1 MLTVVPQCSDITA
14 SQVETDPDCALTQ
27 MIGETELTVSQD
39 LRRRWEGQ
47 LNKFTNVVKGW
58 QYRWFVLEPEC
69 GKLEYFLL
77 EEKSGRCRGSQHLA
91 GGVVLPSEEDSQT
104 FTINFATGEVWKVR
118 ASHAKERQMW
128 VDRLRASSYLHSSV
142 LSSTNSLRQDTRP
155 PTPPGSK
162 SHFANGQPGAQ
173 LQNLS
178 LSVLDAFGSVH
189 DILNKVDKE
198 HQAIVET
205 IEAFPLPRKCSDSK
219 VPGSPTCHDT
229 NLLQLKAT
237 AGATVR
243 CMETALSILQ
253 ELRGT
258 QLEPPIVVHQSI
270 PLPSAFSNHSV
281 TKLPGSPAHRTFSS
295 LSIPGTPSRKLRT
308 KPVEAIK
315 IP

>member
-1 MLTVVPQCSDITA
+1 MQG
-14 SQVETDPDCALTQ
+14 EEPDR
-27 MIGETELTVSQD
+27 D

-58 QYRWFVLEPEC
+58 QYRWFVLEPEQ
-69 GKLEYFLL
+69 GTLMYFLL
-77 EEKSGRCRGSQHLA
+77 EEKTGRCRGSQQLA

-118 ASHAKERQMW
+118 ASHAKERQVW
-128 VDRLRASSYLHSSV
+128 VDRLRACVYLHTEV
-142 LSSTNSLRQDTRP
+142 LAATHGHALSLRDARP
-155 PTPPGSK
+155 ATPPGSR
-162 SHFANGQPGAQ
+162 SHFTNGQPSAQ

-189 DILNKVDKE
+189 DILNKVEKE

-205 IEAFPLPRKCSDSK
+205 IESFPLVTKCEDAGTPNTPNTPNTPS
-219 VPGSPTCHDT
+219 CHQPK
-229 NLLQLKAT
+229 LLQLKAT

-270 PLPSAFSNHSV
+270 PLPSAFSHHSV
-281 TKLPGSPAHRTFSS
+281 TKLPG
-295 LSIPGTPSRKLRT
+295 
-308 KPVEAIK
+308 EAQK
-315 IP
+315 KRFYSFHFLTTCKNRS

>member
-1 MLTVVPQCSDITA
+1 MQAEESPTVATTPPA
-14 SQVETDPDCALTQ
+14 
-27 MIGETELTVSQD
+27 D
-39 LRRRWEGQ
+39 LRRKWEGQ

-58 QYRWFVLEPEC
+58 QYRWFVLQPDS
-69 GKLEYFLL
+69 GQLQYFLL
-77 EEKSGRCRGSQHLA
+77 EEKTGRCRGSQHLA
-91 GGVVLPSEEDSQT
+91 GGVVSPSEEDSQT

-118 ASHAKERQMW
+118 ASHAKERQIW
-128 VDRLRASSYLHSSV
+128 VDRLRACSYLHSSV
-142 LSSTNSLRQDTRP
+142 LAASHSHSLSLRDARP
-155 PTPPGSK
+155 PTPPGSR

-198 HQAIVET
+198 HQAIVES
-205 IEAFPLPRKCSDSK
+205 IEAFPLVKNCSDSK
-219 VPGSPTCHDT
+219 TSSGPSCHDT
-229 NLLQLKAT
+229 KLLGLKAT

-270 PLPSAFSNHSV
+270 PLPTAFSHHSV
-281 TKLPGSPAHRTFSS
+281 SKLPGSPVHRNFSS
-295 LSIPGTPSRKLRT
+295 LSIPGTPRRKSRT
-308 KPVEAIK
+308 KSVDASK
-315 IP
+315 LLH